1 MGPPAYDVASLLM
14 DARVDISEDL
24 ELKLLSRYAL
34 GRKARDPSFD
44 PARFAARYMILGAQR
59 ATKILGIFAR
69 LDRRDRKP
77 QYLQHLPRV
86 WRYLMSAFAHPA
98 LAELKEWYLANVPAP
113 EMPAPAAPVP
123 EEELAGSGV
132 YVEQEFSFESDEPG
146 AEPSEPAP
154 EREATEEPQDPSA
167 AEPEEPAENAA
178 PDVPESTS
186 QP

>member
-34 GRKARDPSFD
+34 GRKARDPAFD
-44 PARFAARYMILGAQR
+44 PARFAARYMVLGAQR

-98 LAELKEWYLANVPAP
+98 LAELRDWYLANVPAP
-113 EMPAPAAPVP
+113 EIHAAAAVAPAELSP
-123 EEELAGSGV
+123 EPEA
-132 YVEQEFSFESDEPG
+132 YAEQEFSYEADL
-146 AEPSEPAP
+146 PSEPSHEQETA
-154 EREATEEPQDPSA
+154 AEPQDMTA

-178 PDVPESTS
+178 PEAPESTP

>member
-34 GRKARDPSFD
+34 GRKARDPAFD
-44 PARFAARYMILGAQR
+44 PARFAARYMVLGAQR

-98 LAELKEWYLANVPAP
+98 LAELRDWYLANVPAP
-113 EMPAPAAPVP
+113 EIHAAAAVAPAELSP
-123 EEELAGSGV
+123 EPEA
-132 YVEQEFSFESDEPG
+132 YAEQEFSYEADLP
-146 AEPSEPAP
+146 PEPAH
-154 EREATEEPQDPSA
+154 EQETAAEPQDMTA

-178 PDVPESTS
+178 PEAPESTP

>member
-1 MGPPAYDVASLLM
+1 M

-98 LAELKEWYLANVPAP
+98 LAELKDWYLANVPAP
-113 EMPAPAAPVP
+113 E
-123 EEELAGSGV
+123 EELARPEV
-132 YVEQEFSFESDEPG
+132 YPEQEFSFETDEPVV
-146 AEPSEPAP
+146 EPSEPAP
-154 EREATEEPQDPSA
+154 EQEASGEPQDPRA
-167 AEPEEPAENAA
+167 AEPDEAAENTA
-178 PDVPESTS
+178 PEGPESTS